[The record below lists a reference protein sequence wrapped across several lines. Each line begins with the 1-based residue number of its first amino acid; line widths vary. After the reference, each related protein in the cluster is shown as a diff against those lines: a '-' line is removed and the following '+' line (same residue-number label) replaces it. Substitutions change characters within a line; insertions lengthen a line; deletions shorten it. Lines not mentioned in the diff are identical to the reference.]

1 MHILPSQ
8 DSVVSQDSVE
18 CRTPQCLGQDSAVS
32 QDSVE
37 CRTPQCFRT
46 GLHGV
51 QVCVV
56 CRTPRSQKY
65 KLLQLPFLPLE
76 ISSSV
81 IEMFTFNKR
90 ICYLIDP

>member
-32 QDSVE
+32 QDSVV
-37 CRTPQCFRT
+37 CWTPQCLGQDSTVFRSPWCA
-46 GLHGV
+46 GL
-51 QVCVV
+51 
-56 CRTPRSQKY
+56 REFRNTS
-65 KLLQLPFLPLE
+65 FFNSLE

-81 IEMFTFNKR
+81 REMFTFKKR